1 LDLEFLR
8 RGVRLLFNKY
18 QADMNQH
25 IWKLYGKAQI
35 KYRKEIRIAGK
46 KHGGTS
52 VVPLNT

>member
-1 LDLEFLR
+1 M
-8 RGVRLLFNKY
+8 RLLFNKY